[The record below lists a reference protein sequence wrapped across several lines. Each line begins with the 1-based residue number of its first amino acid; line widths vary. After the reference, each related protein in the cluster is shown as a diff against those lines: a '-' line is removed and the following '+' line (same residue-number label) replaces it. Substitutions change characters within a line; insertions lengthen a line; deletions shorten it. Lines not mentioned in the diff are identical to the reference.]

1 MSKRYGYD
9 YSLLNHRYG
18 YNPTIPLD
26 QPFRQFARQAA
37 IESAAIKMTEHWP
50 GYPED
55 PSQPVYDVY
64 SADTNI
70 ENMFPPVKPVYV
82 SRRRKRGGGYA
93 NLYNYNTI
101 P

>member
-1 MSKRYGYD
+1 MSNRCGYD
-9 YSLLNHRYG
+9 YSLLNRRYG
-18 YNPTIPLD
+18 YNPAIPPD
-26 QPFRQFARQAA
+26 RPFRQFVRQAA
-37 IESAAIKMTEHWP
+37 IEREAIKMTKRWP
-50 GYPED
+50 GYPEH

-64 SADTNI
+64 SADV
-70 ENMFPPVKPVYV
+70 FPPVKPVYV